1 MNSWEMDIYL
11 LPPCCL
17 CLPSP
22 SAMEELGFPRF
33 FSFPLLIMFTLSHC
47 CCVSQCYSDSQY
59 LKCFKSNM
67 LGASES
73 SFCRY
78 RVVRKSWSFVLFK
91 WVEVVGGKLWERLGF
106 SFQWLKAAVQCQG
119 ALPKTEKI
127 LSGSLGWWHIV
138 SSSRNPSTALACLSF
153 CSLALCSLIYYKIF
167 HLHCEMS
174 YSKNWWKFNPT
185 IISGQRNVSKNHKS

>member
-1 MNSWEMDIYL
+1 MSVVNSTHNGLLQLGGKWEGNPQVIESGHSIFTPPPKKIMKSQHEALAARLKQSRTMNSWEMDIYL

-22 SAMEELGFPRF
+22 SAIEELGFPRF

-47 CCVSQCYSDSQY
+47 CCASQCYSDSQY

-78 RVVRKSWSFVLFK
+78 RFVRKSWSFVLYK

-106 SFQWLKAAVQCQG
+106 SFQWLKAVVRAKGPSPKLKRYWVAV
-119 ALPKTEKI
+119 
-127 LSGSLGWWHIV
+127 
-138 SSSRNPSTALACLSF
+138 
-153 CSLALCSLIYYKIF
+153 
-167 HLHCEMS
+167 
-174 YSKNWWKFNPT
+174 
-185 IISGQRNVSKNHKS
+185 